1 MAIKFLSSE
10 NIAGDIDVTLSKNG
24 ITYLAVTNTNN
35 GVSANA
41 RVQVVGETSQLDL
54 VATSAGYTGVSG
66 WADSGIISTDSG
78 ASGGLKLNSQAG
90 GIQLQSGTTSYVTMS
105 ASGTVGIGTDSPTAR
120 LDVLTNSVTGDN
132 NIDRHVR
139 FRADNGEQRFN
150 FFVGRSGNSANLS
163 IYNSSEGVGAFISSD
178 ADSYFI
184 GGNVGIGVSSIQP
197 WARLEVAGT
206 AGAQTAAKQALYV
219 SSPSTTAGEGVG
231 MRMSAASGTH
241 EAVGIIGVVNN
252 ASGNAGSMTFH
263 TYNLGSNIPERM
275 RIDSDGNVGIGTASP
290 DARLHIYGS
299 SSLSE
304 MYLGEDA
311 AADKAGILKYTQG
324 DGSGTGVITLSHW
337 GNTSTTQSLAIKY
350 GGNVGIGTT
359 SPATSYG
366 FSKTLEIQGA
376 ANAEINISQSD
387 NSKDWSL
394 GIVNGA
400 NYQQTTSG
408 QDYIWLIGGSEKM
421 RITSGGNVGIG
432 ATSPAG
438 KLEVAGGSTLG
449 LRLSNVGD
457 QSAYD
462 QVRMTYSGYNSG
474 APTVT
479 FMPLT
484 TPGSGNVDTTFH
496 FSNTNGIGANNNR
509 ANVNIDGVV
518 DIGSGRQSGETTLV
532 MRNYDA
538 SLVDSNE
545 IQNSIRMSGRYWSG
559 SASQLVE
566 TRINSVHQESNGNG
580 GSALTFWTQTGGDA
594 PNEKLRI
601 DKSGRVIV
609 YQKENVSGFYLDGGN
624 TRLYAN
630 GGGGT
635 DYRGIECNSSGMWS
649 WGETGTNNYFAKPVG
664 IGTTSPGTYKLNV
677 VGTALFSGGV
687 EMAGGGAV
695 YQGSKFYLD
704 GGGDTFLESPSSNIM
719 TFTTNAVEK
728 MRIDSS
734 GQITNTMSG
743 GKVLTDTNG
752 FITSFQ
758 TLDTATAGGR
768 YMGKSN
774 RGLLGQMRI
783 EQTATGADG
792 GYISFDTC
800 ASGSTSAIT
809 RMQITSGGDFLIG
822 GQAIQAIN
830 SVTFDKGS
838 NGFTITNNTTS
849 GAGNGYEYQ
858 VFRRNSSQ
866 IGSIIMSGTSGV
878 QYLTSSDYRLKENV
892 VEMTGA
898 LDRVSQLK
906 PSRFNFIAD
915 ADKTVDGFLAHEV
928 QEIVPEAISGEKDAM
943 QDEEYEVSPAVYEDV
958 LHPAIE
964 EELDENGNVI
974 TEAKEEWTENI
985 LKTEAVKD
993 TRQVPYYQGI
1003 DQSKL
1008 VPLLVGAI
1016 QELKAE
1022 IDLLKGKCKCK

>member
-649 WGETGTNNYFAKPVG
+649 WGETGISNYFAKNVG
-664 IGTTSPGTYKLNV
+664 IGTTTPDQTGYGYKALTIMGGT
-677 VGTALFSGGV
+677 
-687 EMAGGGAV
+687 
-695 YQGSKFYLD
+695 
-704 GGGDTFLESPSSNIM
+704 
-719 TFTTNAVEK
+719 
-728 MRIDSS
+728 
-734 GQITNTMSG
+734 
-743 GKVLTDTNG
+743 
-752 FITSFQ
+752 
-758 TLDTATAGGR
+758 TAGYAGVLELLTPSTN
-768 YMGKSN
+768 SN
-774 RGLLGQMRI
+774 GQNLGIVSFGVGGTRNAMI
-783 EQTATGADG
+783 GAIRESANNNG
-792 GYISFDTC
+792 TLQFW
-800 ASGSTSAIT
+800 TSADANGIAK
-809 RMQITSGGDFLIG
+809 RM
-822 GQAIQAIN
+822 
-830 SVTFDKGS
+830 
-838 NGFTITNNTTS
+838 
-849 GAGNGYEYQ
+849 
-858 VFRRNSSQ
+858 
-866 IGSIIMSGTSGV
+866 SI
-878 QYLTSSDYRLKENV
+878 
-892 VEMTGA
+892 
-898 LDRVSQLK
+898 
-906 PSRFNFIAD
+906 
-915 ADKTVDGFLAHEV
+915 LA
-928 QEIVPEAISGEKDAM
+928 
-943 QDEEYEVSPAVYEDV
+943 
-958 LHPAIE
+958 
-964 EELDENGNVI
+964 NGNVI
-974 TEAKEEWTENI
+974 IGTETSTACTLKVSSTKNGSESDPHFCLTGNGYTALHWLDTVAYNI
-985 LKTEAVKD
+985 LTNSVGRQIRIVANTGGVKLTVNATAWVSNSDIALKENLKPLENVLDKIKDYRCVEYNLKESPEDKKIGFIAQDWVDDFPAIVDKDEKDMLGMKYTETIPV
-993 TRQVPYYQGI
+993 
-1003 DQSKL
+1003 
-1008 VPLLVGAI
+1008 LLKAI

-1022 IDLLKGKCKCK
+1022 VEELKKQIN